1 MKTLEN
7 LFLGELAEMYDAE
20 SRLARALAKMMKAAT
35 HEELRETIAS
45 HLEET
50 EQQARKLQ
58 KVFKAFGREPRGKK
72 CQAIVGLLKE
82 ADRIASEN
90 KGFPTINAA
99 LVAAAQKVE
108 HYEIASYGCLL
119 EWAEQLG
126 NQTAADIL
134 QDILDEE
141 KAADQALTR
150 QARER
155 CNDSAQGDNLVE
167 EIAPRMECFQGS
179 PGLHSVRSR
188 VQAS

>member
-7 LFLGELAEMYDAE
+7 LFLDELADMYDAE
-20 SRLARALAKMMKAAT
+20 SRVARALAKMAKAAT
-35 HEELRETIAS
+35 HEELRETIQS

-50 EQQARKLQ
+50 ELQAKKLQ
-58 KVFKAFGREPRGKK
+58 KVFKAFGKEPRGKK
-72 CQAIVGLLKE
+72 CEAIIGLLKE

-99 LVAAAQKVE
+99 LIAAAQKVE

-126 NQTAADIL
+126 NQAAADIL
-134 QDILDEE
+134 QEMLDEE
-141 KAADQALTR
+141 KAADQALTS

-155 CNDSAQGDNLVE
+155 CNDLAQGDNLVE
-167 EIAPRMECFQGS
+167 EIAPRAEYFQGS
-179 PGLHSVRSR
+179 PGPAVKSR
-188 VQAS
+188 MPAS

>member
-7 LFLGELAEMYDAE
+7 LFLDELAEMYDAE
-20 SRLARALAKMMKAAT
+20 SRLARGLSKMAKAAT
-35 HEELRETIAS
+35 HEELREAIQS
-45 HLEET
+45 HLTET
-50 EQQARKLQ
+50 ELQAKKLQ

-72 CQAIVGLLKE
+72 CEAIVGLLKE

-99 LVAAAQKVE
+99 LIAAAQKVE
-108 HYEIASYGCLL
+108 HYDIASYGCLL

-126 NQTAADIL
+126 HQTAADIL

-141 KAADQALTR
+141 KAADQALTS

-167 EIAPRMECFQGS
+167 EIAPRTACFQA
-179 PGLHSVRSR
+179 GLPPVRFR
-188 VQAS
+188 MHAS